1 MQNKKSFLLVLLSCC
16 VLAWHGTSLASPAQ
30 DQQTIAVSKSDWMT
44 LQENNKKQQ
53 IALEMSAKA
62 LTQAQTALETSQTAL
77 SEAQN
82 TLRTS
87 KENTTAL
94 QKALNESQ
102 QETTALQNELK
113 QQKDQTE
120 RLRSQLTELQQ
131 RSNSAENS
139 IAAAQKSLD
148 DTRAE
153 WLKSEKEHER
163 TENRLKNRI
172 KAWQIMAA
180 IVGGVALTR

>member
-1 MQNKKSFLLVLLSCC
+1 MRNKKSFLLALLACC
-16 VLAWHGTSLASPAQ
+16 ALAWPGISLASPAP

-44 LQENNKKQQ
+44 LQENNRKQQ
-53 IALEMSAKA
+53 TALEMSAKA
-62 LTQAQTALETSQTAL
+62 LKQAQTALETSQTAL

-82 TLRTS
+82 TLRAS
-87 KENTTAL
+87 REDTTAL

-102 QETTALQNELK
+102 QETTALRSELR
-113 QQKDQTE
+113 QQKDQAE
-120 RLRSQLTELQQ
+120 RLRTQLTELQQ
-131 RSNSAENS
+131 QSSSAENS

-153 WLKSEKEHER
+153 WLKSEKTHER

-172 KAWQIMAA
+172 KAWQIVAA

>member
-1 MQNKKSFLLVLLSCC
+1 MRNKKSFLLALLACC
-16 VLAWHGTSLASPAQ
+16 ALAWPGISLASQAP

-44 LQENNKKQQ
+44 LQENNRKQQ
-53 IALEMSAKA
+53 TALETSAKA
-62 LTQAQTALETSQTAL
+62 LKQAQTALETSQTAL

-82 TLRTS
+82 TLKTS
-87 KENTTAL
+87 RENTKALQTAL
-94 QKALNESQ
+94 SESQ
-102 QETTALQNELK
+102 QETIALKNELK
-113 QQKDQTE
+113 QQKEQIGTLQ
-120 RLRSQLTELQQ
+120 LRLTELRQQ
-131 RSNSAENS
+131 SSNAENS

-153 WLKSEKEHER
+153 WLKSEKAHER

-172 KAWQIMAA
+172 KAWQIVAA